1 MKRRGTILTLLFFLL
16 LSGFGSPDLINE
28 SDIYTELRTSMVEK
42 QILARGVSDIRILEV
57 MGTVPRHLFVS
68 EEYIQQSYADHP
80 LPIGYG
86 QTISQPYIVAFM
98 TEILS
103 VESGD
108 RILEIGTGS
117 GYQAAVLS
125 MLTDHVYTMEIIDEL
140 ALEAEKRLAELGFD
154 SIEIKKGDGYFGW
167 PEKAPFDKIIVTA
180 AAGHVPPDLIEQLNP
195 GGMILIPIGRPFSV
209 QYLTVIRKDL
219 QGIMSAERILPV
231 RFVPFTGQAER

>member
-28 SDIYTELRTSMVEK
+28 SDIYTELRTAMVEK
-42 QILARGVSDIRILEV
+42 QILARGVSDIRILEA

-68 EEYIQQSYADHP
+68 EVYIQQSYADHP

-125 MLTDHVYTMEIIDEL
+125 MLTDHVYTIEIIDEL
-140 ALEAEKRLAELGFD
+140 ASEAENRLAELGFD
-154 SIEIKKGDGYFGW
+154 SIEISAGLKKL
-167 PEKAPFDKIIVTA
+167 PSTRLLSQP
-180 AAGHVPPDLIEQLNP
+180 
-195 GGMILIPIGRPFSV
+195 RPVMFRRTS
-209 QYLTVIRKDL
+209 
-219 QGIMSAERILPV
+219 
-231 RFVPFTGQAER
+231 